1 MLFGDCKKGDSL
13 VAISLFSWGI
23 LELLDFL
30 GFLELLDILD
40 FLELLDFL
48 DFLEILDILDFLE
61 ALPYQKRTNSISKV
75 SME

>member
-30 GFLELLDILD
+30 D
-40 FLELLDFL
+40 FLELLELLELL
-48 DFLEILDILDFLE
+48 DVLDILDFLE
-61 ALPYQKRTNSISKV
+61 ALPYQMRTSCMSKV

>member
-23 LELLDFL
+23 LELLE
-30 GFLELLDILD
+30 FLE

-48 DFLEILDILDFLE
+48 DILGFLDFLE
-61 ALPYQKRTNSISKV
+61 ALPYQKRTSSISKV

>member
-1 MLFGDCKKGDSL
+1 MLFGDYKKGDSL

-30 GFLELLDILD
+30 D

-48 DFLEILDILDFLE
+48 DILDFLDFLE
-61 ALPYQKRTNSISKV
+61 ALPYQMRTSCISKV

>member
-23 LELLDFL
+23 LELLD
-30 GFLELLDILD
+30 ILD
-40 FLELLDFL
+40 FLELLELL
-48 DFLEILDILDFLE
+48 DVLDILDFLE
-61 ALPYQKRTNSISKV
+61 ALPYQTRTSCMSKV

>member
-1 MLFGDCKKGDSL
+1 M

-30 GFLELLDILD
+30 ELLELLDILD
-40 FLELLDFL
+40 
-48 DFLEILDILDFLE
+48 ILGFLDFLE
-61 ALPYQKRTNSISKV
+61 ALPYQTRTSCMSKV

>member
-30 GFLELLDILD
+30 E

-61 ALPYQKRTNSISKV
+61 ALPYQKRTNSMSKV

>member
-30 GFLELLDILD
+30 D

-48 DFLEILDILDFLE
+48 DILGFLDFLE
-61 ALPYQKRTNSISKV
+61 ALPYQTRTSCMSKV

>member
-23 LELLDFL
+23 LELLN
-30 GFLELLDILD
+30 
-40 FLELLDFL
+40 FL
-48 DFLEILDILDFLE
+48 DFLALLDILDILDFLDFLK

>member
-30 GFLELLDILD
+30 D

-48 DFLEILDILDFLE
+48 DILDFLDFLE
-61 ALPYQKRTNSISKV
+61 ALPYQKRTSSISKV

>member
-30 GFLELLDILD
+30 DFLELLDILD
-40 FLELLDFL
+40 ILDF
-48 DFLEILDILDFLE
+48 LDFLE
-61 ALPYQKRTNSISKV
+61 ALPYQMRTSCISKV

>member
-30 GFLELLDILD
+30 EFLDFLD

-48 DFLEILDILDFLE
+48 DILGFLDFLE
-61 ALPYQKRTNSISKV
+61 ALPYQKRTSSISKV

>member
-30 GFLELLDILD
+30 ELLELLDILD
-40 FLELLDFL
+40 
-48 DFLEILDILDFLE
+48 ILDILDFLE
-61 ALPYQKRTNSISKV
+61 ALPYQMRTSCMSKV
-75 SME
+75 NME

>member
-30 GFLELLDILD
+30 DFLELLDILD
-40 FLELLDFL
+40 ILDFL
-48 DFLEILDILDFLE
+48 DLLE
-61 ALPYQKRTNSISKV
+61 ALPYQKRTNSMSKV

>member
-23 LELLDFL
+23 LELLD
-30 GFLELLDILD
+30 ILD

-48 DFLEILDILDFLE
+48 DILDILDFLE
-61 ALPYQKRTNSISKV
+61 ALPYQMRTSCISKV

>member
-1 MLFGDCKKGDSL
+1 M
-13 VAISLFSWGI
+13 AISLFYWGILDFLDI
-23 LELLDFL
+23 LELLD
-30 GFLELLDILD
+30 I
-40 FLELLDFL
+40 L

>member
-23 LELLDFL
+23 LELLDIL
-30 GFLELLDILD
+30 DFLELLDILD
-40 FLELLDFL
+40 
-48 DFLEILDILDFLE
+48 ILDILDFLE
-61 ALPYQKRTNSISKV
+61 DLPYQTRTSCISKV

>member
-1 MLFGDCKKGDSL
+1 M
-13 VAISLFSWGI
+13 AISLFSWGI

-30 GFLELLDILD
+30 E

-48 DFLEILDILDFLE
+48 EFLELLDFLEFLE
-61 ALPYQKRTNSISKV
+61 ALPYQKRTSCMSKV

>member
-1 MLFGDCKKGDSL
+1 M
-13 VAISLFSWGI
+13 AISLFSWGI

-30 GFLELLDILD
+30 D

-48 DFLEILDILDFLE
+48 EFLELLDFLDILGFLDFLE
-61 ALPYQKRTNSISKV
+61 ALPYQTRTICMSKV

>member
-23 LELLDFL
+23 LELLEFL
-30 GFLELLDILD
+30 DFLELLDILD
-40 FLELLDFL
+40 ILDF
-48 DFLEILDILDFLE
+48 LDFLE
-61 ALPYQKRTNSISKV
+61 ALPYQKRTNSMSKV